1 MSVIKLTKGML
12 TPSFLLVL
20 LAATAAPAP
29 DAPVVKPVDVAIVKE
44 TASKN
49 SEPASED
56 TPAVLKKK
64 VVYPT
69 TVKVLKDVAYL
80 NPERKEKADIY
91 TSLDHDIKK
100 PLPGIIV
107 IHGGGF
113 NDGDKARSRELNICE
128 NLTLQGYVCM
138 SINYKLRRVKDQVT
152 WPQSVYD
159 AKAAVRYLRKE
170 AKNLGVDPDKI
181 GVIGCSAGCNLS
193 MMLATTGT
201 ADGFDAVKDEPY
213 QDISSKVSCA
223 VGFYGAVD
231 LMNYHDMKMFAKTRD
246 EAPELYKKGSPI
258 NYLDDKDPPMLLV
271 HGTADVTVPLSQSE
285 TFLKIAKEKGANCSL
300 EIIPEAPH
308 TFDLQPKQRDLRPL
322 VFAFFDQ
329 HLKGKVPVVENKTP
343 VTK

>member
-1 MSVIKLTKGML
+1 ML
-12 TPSFLLVL
+12 TPSILLAAL
-20 LAATAAPAP
+20 LAATSPATETTTP
-29 DAPVVKPVDVAIVKE
+29 KSIESTPAKEAVA
-44 TASKN
+44 KN

-69 TVKVLKDVAYL
+69 TVKVQVDVAYL
-80 NPERKEKADIY
+80 GGTRKEKADIY
-91 TSLDHDIKK
+91 SPLNHDVNK

-113 NDGDKARSRELNICE
+113 NDGDKARARELNICE

-138 SINYKLRRVKDQVT
+138 SINYKLRRMKDQVT

-159 AKAAVRYLRKE
+159 AKAAVRYMRKE

-193 MMLATTGT
+193 MMLATTGP
-201 ADGFDAVKDEPY
+201 ADGFDVVKDEPY
-213 QDISSKVSCA
+213 QDVSPKVACA
-223 VGFYGAVD
+223 IGFYGAVD
-231 LMNYHDMKMFAKTRD
+231 LINYHDMKMFAKTRA

-285 TFLKIAKEKGANCSL
+285 SYLKVAKEKGANCLL
-300 EIIPEAPH
+300 EIIPDAPH

-322 VFAFFDQ
+322 VTAFFDQ
-329 HLKGKVPVVENKTP
+329 HLKGKAPVVENKVPT
-343 VTK
+343 TK